1 LANRDLR
8 QSSGEGEVA
17 EVFRFDPLTLPPECE
32 TLRQELRAFVAAEKS
47 AGSWRSGGDFTQGH
61 SPDFSRRLG
70 ARGWIGMTWPKK
82 YGGQERS
89 FLERYVVTEEL
100 LAAGAPVGA
109 HWVADRQSGPLIL
122 RFGSESQRQEILPR
136 ITRGECYFC
145 IGMSEP
151 DSGSDLASIRTKA
164 AAVEGGWRLDGRK
177 IWTSNAHRCH
187 FMIALCRTAPVDTAD
202 RHKGLSQ
209 LIVDLKSPGISIR
222 PIKNLAGAEHFNEVL
237 FENVFI
243 PAERMIGQ
251 PGDGWKQV
259 TSELGYERSGPER
272 FLSTFRLLTEFLR
285 RIGPS
290 PDEREAEAIGR
301 FVAHLATLRRMSL
314 SVAGM
319 LQRGETVNLE
329 AAVVKDLGTNLEKEI
344 PEILRLV
351 ARRGRSP
358 NQADLME
365 EALAA
370 GVLNAPSFTIRGGT
384 REILRG
390 IVARGLGLR

>member
-1 LANRDLR
+1 VTD
-8 QSSGEGEVA
+8 
-17 EVFRFDPLTLPPECE
+17 VFRFDPLSLPPECE
-32 TLRQELRAFVAAEKS
+32 ALRREARAFIAEEKTS
-47 AGSWRSGGDFTQGH
+47 GRWRAGGDFTSGH
-61 SPDFSRRLG
+61 SAEFSRRLG
-70 ARGWIGMTWPKK
+70 ERGWIGMTWPKK
-82 YGGQERS
+82 FGGHERS

-109 HWVADRQSGPLIL
+109 HWVADRQSGPLLL
-122 RFGSESQRQEILPR
+122 RFGNEATREQILPR
-136 ITRGECYFC
+136 ITAGQCFFC

-164 AAVEGGWRLDGRK
+164 APVEGGWQINGRK
-177 IWTSNAHRCH
+177 IWTSNAHKAH
-187 FMIALCRTAPVDTAD
+187 FMIALCRTSPPEQD

-209 LIVDLKSPGISIR
+209 LVVDLKSKGLSIR
-222 PIKNLAGAEHFNEVL
+222 PIKNLAGAEHFNEV
-237 FENVFI
+237 VFDDVFV
-243 PAERMIGQ
+243 PSDRMIGQ

-272 FLSTFRLLTEFLR
+272 FLSTFRLLAEFVR
-285 RIGPS
+285 RAGSS
-290 PDEREAEAIGR
+290 PDEREAETIGR

-319 LQRGETVNLE
+319 LQAGQMPNLE

-344 PEILRLV
+344 PEVVRLV
-351 ARRGRSP
+351 AKRGRSP

-365 EALAA
+365 EALAY

>member
-1 LANRDLR
+1 M
-8 QSSGEGEVA
+8 
-17 EVFRFDPLTLPPECE
+17 FRFDPLTLPPECE
-32 TLRQELRAFVAAEKS
+32 SLRREVRQFIAEERA
-47 AGSWRSGGDFTQGH
+47 AGRWRADGDFASTH
-61 SPDFSRRLG
+61 SPEFSKRLG
-70 ARGWIGMTWPKK
+70 ARGWIGMTWPKR

-100 LAAGAPVGA
+100 LATGAPVGA

-122 RFGSESQRQEILPR
+122 RFGNEGQRQEILPR
-136 ITRGECYFC
+136 ITRGECFFS

-164 AAVEGGWRLDGRK
+164 APVEGGYEMNGRK
-177 IWTSNAHRCH
+177 ICTSNAHKTH
-187 FMIALCRTAPVDTAD
+187 FMIALCRTSAATED
-202 RHKGLSQ
+202 RHQGLSQ
-209 LIVDLKSPGISIR
+209 LIVDLKTPGISIR

-237 FENVFI
+237 FENVFV
-243 PAERMIGQ
+243 PADRIIGQ

-272 FLSTFRLLTEFLR
+272 FLSSFRLLAEFVR
-285 RIGPS
+285 RAGAA
-290 PDEREAEAIGR
+290 PDAREAEALGR

-319 LQRGETVNLE
+319 LQKGEQVNLE

-344 PEILRLV
+344 PEVLRLV
-351 ARRGRSP
+351 AKRGRSP
-358 NQADLME
+358 NHADLFE
-365 EALAA
+365 EALTH

>member
-1 LANRDLR
+1 MTD
-8 QSSGEGEVA
+8 
-17 EVFRFDPLTLPPECE
+17 VFRFDPLILPPECE
-32 TLRQELRAFVAAEKS
+32 ALRQQVRAFIAEERAA
-47 AGSWRSGGDFTQGH
+47 GRWRAGGDFTSGH
-61 SPDFSRRLG
+61 SPEFSKRLG
-70 ARGWIGMTWPKK
+70 RQGWIGMTWPKQ
-82 YGGQERS
+82 YGGEERS

-122 RFGSESQRQEILPR
+122 RFGNEKQRQEILPR
-136 ITRGECYFC
+136 ITAGECFFC

-164 AAVEGGWRLDGRK
+164 APVEGGWVLNGRK
-177 IWTSNAHRCH
+177 IWTSNAHKAH
-187 FMIALCRTAPVDTAD
+187 FMICLCRTGPVDPND

-237 FENVFI
+237 FEDVFI
-243 PAERMIGQ
+243 PGDRMIGQ

-272 FLSTFRLLTEFLR
+272 FLSTFRLLVEFVR
-285 RIGPS
+285 RVGDT
-290 PDEREAEAIGR
+290 PDPREAEAIGR

-319 LQRGETVNLE
+319 LQKGEMVNLE

-344 PEILRLV
+344 PEIVRLV

-365 EALAA
+365 EALAH

>member
-1 LANRDLR
+1 VTD
-8 QSSGEGEVA
+8 
-17 EVFRFDPLTLPPECE
+17 VFRFDPLILPPECE
-32 TLRQELRAFVAAEKS
+32 ALRQEVRAFIGEER
-47 AGSWRSGGDFTQGH
+47 AGGRWRAGGDFTSGH
-61 SPDFSRRLG
+61 SPDFSKRL
-70 ARGWIGMTWPKK
+70 AQRGWIGMTWPKK

-122 RFGSESQRQEILPR
+122 RFGNEKQRQEILPR
-136 ITRGECYFC
+136 ITAGECFFC

-164 AAVEGGWRLDGRK
+164 VPVEGGWLLNGRK
-177 IWTSNAHRCH
+177 IWTSNAHKAH
-187 FMIALCRTAPVDTAD
+187 FMICLCRTGPVHADD

-209 LIVDLKSPGISIR
+209 LIVDLKAPGISIR

-243 PAERMIGQ
+243 PGDRMIGQ

-272 FLSTFRLLTEFLR
+272 FLSSFRLLVEFVR
-285 RIGPS
+285 RIGDT
-290 PDEREAEAIGR
+290 PDPREAEALGR
-301 FVAHLATLRRMSL
+301 FISHLATLRRMSL

-319 LQRGETVNLE
+319 LQKGETVNLE

-344 PEILRLV
+344 PEIVRLV
-351 ARRGRSP
+351 AKRGRSP

-365 EALAA
+365 EALAH
-370 GVLNAPSFTIRGGT
+370 GILNAPSFTIRGGT